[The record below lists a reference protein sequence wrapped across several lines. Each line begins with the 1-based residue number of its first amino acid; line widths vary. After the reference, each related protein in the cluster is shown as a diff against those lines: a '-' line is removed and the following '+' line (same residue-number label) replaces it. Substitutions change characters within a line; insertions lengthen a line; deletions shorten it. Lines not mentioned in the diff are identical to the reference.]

1 MSGDPQLQ
9 LGCLWLSGL
18 ATTATL
24 VTVFILRSRKETL
37 KSKNKEKTNSVEDD
51 FEEIN
56 SHLQT
61 DLNNKIIERISEVKN
76 DIKAR
81 KLQLNKNVNVLLEE
95 QESEIR
101 VKWSEFEITK
111 EIIENKYTEKI
122 NSLKEETETDI
133 TEMKEALKSLRVILA
148 SSNDTA
154 EMMNNTKGT
163 SQLSFNIE
171 INMVLVG

>member
-1 MSGDPQLQ
+1 MSSDPQLQ
-9 LGCLWLSGL
+9 LGGLILSGL

-24 VTVFILRSRKETL
+24 VTVFILSSRREPRQ
-37 KSKNKEKTNSVEDD
+37 SKEKKEKNNSVEDD

-81 KLQLNKNVNVLLEE
+81 KIQLNKNVKVLLEE

-111 EIIENKYTEKI
+111 EIIENKYIEKI
-122 NSLKEETETDI
+122 NALKEETETNI

-148 SSNDTA
+148 SSNDAA
-154 EMMNNTKGT
+154 EMMTNTKGT
-163 SQLSFNIE
+163 NLSTIIQCCNK
-171 INMVLVG
+171 